1 MLNYSVQCL
10 DIASYYVN
18 YKIICKTILP
28 VNQGTIQKIFYKN
41 MTRSATLKINCTTI
55 NIIVKTTEI
64 FTLQTFFVWPP
75 QDRWPLDTN
84 MVCSICSPFSVASKT
99 QINFLIEILNS

>member
-28 VNQGTIQKIFYKN
+28 VNQGPIQKIFYKN

-55 NIIVKTTEI
+55 NIIVKTTDI
-64 FTLQTFFVWPP
+64 FTLQTFLSGRLRTGGHWTLTWFAVFVLRF
-75 QDRWPLDTN
+75 QLLL
-84 MVCSICSPFSVASKT
+84 KHK
-99 QINFLIEILNS
+99 